1 MKNLSD
7 GESARS
13 HCSMVINGPRPANLD
28 CRISSGNDRCLWRL
42 FSGCKLFNSPSPA
55 DKSATSPARGE
66 VLTNILSKGLDAVRQ
81 YEVLF
86 ERRVQSSTRAQKF
99 LADGV
104 QCGRSMIEMLGVLA
118 IIGVLSVGGI
128 AGYSK
133 AMEKWKINKT
143 ISAVAQITM
152 NIKNLYAEQKNY
164 YSLGIVS
171 RPNRTV
177 LDIVVP
183 SDMLDDSVYY
193 QVRHPL
199 NGQLAIYTTGRNRT
213 ERENNYAAFA
223 ISIKGINKKACAEI
237 ASFDWGKNDS
247 GFIGLVVGINMG
259 NSTGTAFFENCDIGE
274 KANGLN
280 NHYACRK
287 DLPLPKTTAI
297 QWCDCGNTNTC
308 EVGLKFY

>member
-1 MKNLSD
+1 MPRILLQQGTNLVNKF
-7 GESARS
+7 ALLL
-13 HCSMVINGPRPANLD
+13 HK
-28 CRISSGNDRCLWRL
+28 CRFAQDSRDTSGNDN
-42 FSGCKLFNSPSPA
+42 KV
-55 DKSATSPARGE
+55 
-66 VLTNILSKGLDAVRQ
+66 VLDHKKKTNITFKGLDVVRQ
-81 YEVLF
+81 YAALF
-86 ERRVQSSTRAQKF
+86 EQCVQSSTRVRKAQVVTKQTNHIKRSTRAQKF

-223 ISIKGINKKACAEI
+223 ISIKDINKKACAEI